1 MYRGFKLKSF
11 SIQNENESKELLEIG
26 ENIFSEYKAICETDL
41 REFMMANNSLDGGAI
56 TKSWFPQIEADVFI
70 SHSHKDELLAKI
82 LSGWL
87 YDSFEIR
94 AFIDSCIWGYSATLL
109 KIIDTAY
116 CLNENKQ
123 TYSYDKR
130 NQTTSHV
137 NMMLA
142 SAISMMVDK
151 AECLIFLNTPNSI
164 IPIESMTK
172 TESPWLY
179 YEIGIS
185 QTIRKK
191 IPDRVLNEGVETF
204 SRKDYLEK
212 ALQIEY
218 EVDLSHLNEIGFQ
231 VLNNWFN
238 SGTTRKGSGALD
250 VLYTLSPEKKYSTTL
265 HG

>member
-11 SIQNENESKELLEIG
+11 SIQNERESKELLEIG
-26 ENIFSEYKAICETDL
+26 ENIFSGDKAVCETNL

-56 TKSWFPQIEADVFI
+56 TKSWFPQIEADVFL
-70 SHSHKDELLAKI
+70 SHSHKDEKAVKLLA
-82 LSGWL
+82 GWL
-87 YDSFEIR
+87 YDSFKIR

-116 CLNENKQ
+116 CLNEDKQ
-123 TYSYDKR
+123 TYSYAKR

-142 SAISMMVDK
+142 SAISMMIDK

-179 YEIGIS
+179 YEVGIS

-191 IPDRVLNEGVETF
+191 IPDRVLNEGVKTF

-218 EVDLSHLNEIGFQ
+218 EVDLSHLNELNFE
-231 VLNNWFN
+231 VLNSWLN
-238 SGTTRKGSGALD
+238 SGTRRKESAALD
-250 VLYTLSPEKKYSTTL
+250 VLYALSPEKKYSTAL